1 MGDIPP
7 SVPGYLK
14 EPSVKNLLF
23 ALRLAFPLAG
33 IAAEGEVCLT
43 AAVQADPV
51 SQNAV
56 TNNTVFDCQAAGKKT
71 IPQLYKAGWRVVLL
85 MPQMVM
91 DASAPVPHSRWT
103 IVIEKI

>member
-1 MGDIPP
+1 MN
-7 SVPGYLK
+7 K
-14 EPSVKNLLF
+14 FLLA
-23 ALRLAFPLAG
+23 ALLASPLAAT
-33 IAAEGEVCLT
+33 AAEGEICLT

-51 SQNAV
+51 SQHAV

-91 DASAPVPHSRWT
+91 DASAPIPHSRWS